1 LGEREGGGRVG
12 VGGAVGGQH
21 DRPSGRTLGRAR
33 GDDDDRAR
41 GVLHDAGGGRAQG
54 EVRAG
59 GQPPASDA
67 EGRRAPAGLEA
78 GPRGDG
84 RAAAVARL
92 AVDDETRHLLPHR
105 ADDVGP
111 GGLVERPHAPP
122 RAIGR
127 DDLERRA
134 VVTGPDGGPGHGT
147 ACVVG
152 AVVPAHDRS
161 GGGGGHGILL
171 RSATYLGCGIQPR
184 RDGRREVRTL
194 WSSSQESVASPNFSE
209 LLCFWNYSEK
219 RATV

>member
-1 LGEREGGGRVG
+1 AHRDTATSGLGEREGGGRVG

-21 DRPSGRTLGRAR
+21 DRPSGRTLGSAR

-41 GVLHDAGGGRAQG
+41 GVLHDAGGGRAHG
-54 EVRAG
+54 EVLAG
-59 GQPPASDA
+59 GQPPASHDD
-67 EGRRAPAGLEA
+67 GRSAPAGLDECPH
-78 GPRGDG
+78 GGVGDDAVG
-84 RAAAVARL
+84 RLV
-92 AVDDETRHLLPHR
+92 VDDEIRHLLPHR

-111 GGLVERPHAPP
+111 GGLVERHHAAH

-184 RDGRREVRTL
+184 
-194 WSSSQESVASPNFSE
+194 
-209 LLCFWNYSEK
+209 
-219 RATV
+219 